1 MKTLNSMY
9 QSGFNQGNIT
19 SRRYILR
26 EYIKELTYMIFGGN
40 NASLKSLRQ
49 AFRRDRL
56 EFRYESRLLSI
67 GRVFTLWKSLSCA
80 IKVFQLIGSD
90 PPTLK

>member
-9 QSGFNQGNIT
+9 QSVFNQGNIT

-26 EYIKELTYMIFGGN
+26 EYIKELTYMILGGN

-49 AFRRDRL
+49 AFRKDRL
-56 EFRYESRLLSI
+56 ELGYESKLLSR
-67 GRVFTLWKSLSCA
+67 GRIFPLWKILSCV
-80 IKVFQLIGSD
+80 IKVFQLIESD
-90 PPTLK
+90 PLKLR